1 MTWCA
6 FLHGF
11 IFAVVLQDG
20 HDGFGMLASFG
31 LVIGL
36 IIGTPVGLI
45 LQ

>member
-20 HDGFGMLASFG
+20 HDGFGMLASFRLG
-31 LVIGL
+31 DWINYWD
-36 IIGTPVGLI
+36 PVGLI
-45 LQ
+45 LS